1 MRAWWDHRRAKAANK
16 SSSIDLGKLGERLV
30 ELDKTFGPFGSNAA
44 HPSALLTRPDFIE
57 AAQRLAVP
65 AVPINTVLQYVEGNS
80 WALSS
85 AALAALRKRADA
97 SAAISQVL
105 THCEHYSPWAMY
117 FALEFLAEAKPRCAV
132 GAPAAY
138 AKEWW
143 IDSRWMP
150 NIFRDY
156 FADCAARGETATFG
170 DVLYGPRTSSHQ
182 LIRRFLANVTH
193 PVAAALIKE
202 IDNTALPP
210 ELDAKPSPV

>member
-1 MRAWWDHRRAKAANK
+1 MVGSAAAPKAAPA
-16 SSSIDLGKLGERLV
+16 SGAVDLGKLADRLH
-30 ELDKTFGPFGSNAA
+30 ELEKTFGPFGSNAA
-44 HPSALLTRPDFIE
+44 HPSALLSRPDFIE
-57 AAQRLAVP
+57 ATQRLAAP

-105 THCEHYSPWAMY
+105 TQCEYYSPWAMY
-117 FALEFLAEAKPRCAV
+117 FALEFLAEAKPRPPV

-143 IDSRWMP
+143 IDNRWMP

-156 FADCAARGETATFG
+156 FADCAARGETATF
-170 DVLYGPRTSSHQ
+170 R
-182 LIRRFLANVTH
+182 
-193 PVAAALIKE
+193 
-202 IDNTALPP
+202 
-210 ELDAKPSPV
+210 